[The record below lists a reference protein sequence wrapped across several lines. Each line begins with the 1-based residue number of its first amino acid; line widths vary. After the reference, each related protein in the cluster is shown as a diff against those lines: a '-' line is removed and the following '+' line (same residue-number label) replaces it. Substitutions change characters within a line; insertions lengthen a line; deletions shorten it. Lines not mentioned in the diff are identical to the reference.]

1 VEIDLDAHGLTEE
14 DAEKMISDVVYF
26 FLVEDQK
33 KSLINR
39 PDIMNKCGV
48 NKKARAVQEYVMMKA
63 KDKLMNIMGIR
74 VKEVE
79 GKKGGRSYIL
89 VNELAAAEK
98 AISYLSISEKETARM
113 GIIFSILGLIFMENG
128 SVSEEDLF
136 SFLERM
142 GMSSNP
148 ELAEIF
154 DGDVK
159 KYINDVL
166 VTKQH
171 YLRKVKKECVD
182 AEQVFEYMW
191 GDRADAE
198 VKKSDVLKMVSDVFD
213 CAPKMFNE
221 QYEKV
226 KNEEGLETL

>member
-1 VEIDLDAHGLTEE
+1 MF
-14 DAEKMISDVVYF
+14 K
-26 FLVEDQK
+26 
-33 KSLINR
+33 
-39 PDIMNKCGV
+39 
-48 NKKARAVQEYVMMKA
+48 
-63 KDKLMNIMGIR
+63 

-136 SFLERM
+136 NFLERM

-171 YLRKVKKECVD
+171 YLR
-182 AEQVFEYMW
+182 YN
-191 GDRADAE
+191 
-198 VKKSDVLKMVSDVFD
+198 L
-213 CAPKMFNE
+213 
-221 QYEKV
+221 
-226 KNEEGLETL
+226 